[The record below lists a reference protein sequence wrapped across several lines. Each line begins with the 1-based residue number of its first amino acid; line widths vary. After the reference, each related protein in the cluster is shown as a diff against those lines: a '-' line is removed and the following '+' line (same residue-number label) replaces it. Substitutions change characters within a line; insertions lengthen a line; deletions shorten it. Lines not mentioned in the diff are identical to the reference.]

1 MNYGEVTMQ
10 GIDLG
15 LTYLIPQSNMAI
27 DANFSFYNTTEYF
40 NTLTLQND
48 PINAPKFKMNAS
60 VNWESPVGNF
70 SFKYRH
76 VDQFRWADGIWVGV
90 VGPYDLFD
98 VYYNYKINKHLEF
111 NMTGLN
117 IFDDR
122 HKEMIGGA
130 VMGRQIIMRLSASI

>member
-60 VNWESPVGNF
+60 VNWESP
-70 SFKYRH
+70 SRK
-76 VDQFRWADGIWVGV
+76 
-90 VGPYDLFD
+90 LF
-98 VYYNYKINKHLEF
+98 I
-111 NMTGLN
+111 
-117 IFDDR
+117 
-122 HKEMIGGA
+122 
-130 VMGRQIIMRLSASI
+130 